1 MPFAGK
7 VAIITGGTRGIGA
20 SCAKMLAA
28 RGAKV
33 VVSYLSNAD
42 RADKF
47 VAEIQAEGGEANA
60 LQADVRST
68 DQINRLVEQAVEIHG
83 HIDIAVSNA
92 PAGWVES
99 SLREIAWEEYRAVV
113 TGELKAAFD
122 LTRAVLPIMSAR
134 RFGRLIYMASSLA
147 GHPMPGALAS
157 GTAKAAL
164 IAFMRYVAHEA
175 GADGITANAV
185 APALVETEMNQYMP
199 DDEKARVAAAT
210 PLKRI
215 AMPDDIAGVVAFL
228 ASDDSRFL
236 TGNCIPVN
244 GGLEMD

>member
-1 MPFAGK
+1 
-7 VAIITGGTRGIGA
+7 
-20 SCAKMLAA
+20 
-28 RGAKV
+28 
-33 VVSYLSNAD
+33 
-42 RADKF
+42 
-47 VAEIQAEGGEANA
+47 
-60 LQADVRST
+60 
-68 DQINRLVEQAVEIHG
+68 
-83 HIDIAVSNA
+83 
-92 PAGWVES
+92 
-99 SLREIAWEEYRAVV
+99 
-113 TGELKAAFD
+113 
-122 LTRAVLPIMSAR
+122 
-134 RFGRLIYMASSLA
+134 
-147 GHPMPGALAS
+147 
-157 GTAKAAL
+157 
-164 IAFMRYVAHEA
+164 MRYVAHEA